1 MRVTTLFINSVFCW
15 SRKMATI
22 FILASEVSL
31 RSISLFAP
39 DVFIISGLR
48 SSGAYDAFS
57 TFFHRQYCL
66 LVTKDGHNDYLS
78 VERFLLTSLSEFA
91 LATSWFLVYESLKS
105 IVRVTTLFI
114 ISVVCWSTKIVTIF
128 VLASEGSL
136 TSFSLFAFSI
146 FLNSGSHSSD
156 AWTEFYHF
164 IDHYCCLLVTKD
176 GHNDYLS
183 VESFSLTSLSEFAS
197 SKFVISSLRSFGAD
211 NVFHHFMHRQ
221 FRWHRSRCL
230 LLAFSWFLAYKTP

>member
-1 MRVTTLFINSVFCW
+1 MLFLTFFLNSVVRLSPTIVTIIIFQSKVYSLSSFSQFALPTSWFLVYDSLKSIMRVTTLFINSVFCW

-22 FILASEVSL
+22 IILASEVSL

-39 DVFIISGLR
+39 DIFIISGLR
-48 SSGAYDAFS
+48 SSGAYDAFFH
-57 TFFHRQYCL
+57 FFHRQCCV

-78 VERFLLTSLSEFA
+78 VESFLLTSLSEFA

-128 VLASEGSL
+128 VLVSEGSL

-146 FLNSGSHSSD
+146 FLNSGSHSSE
-156 AWTEFYHF
+156 A
-164 IDHYCCLLVTKD
+164 
-176 GHNDYLS
+176 
-183 VESFSLTSLSEFAS
+183 
-197 SKFVISSLRSFGAD
+197 
-211 NVFHHFMHRQ
+211 
-221 FRWHRSRCL
+221 
-230 LLAFSWFLAYKTP
+230 